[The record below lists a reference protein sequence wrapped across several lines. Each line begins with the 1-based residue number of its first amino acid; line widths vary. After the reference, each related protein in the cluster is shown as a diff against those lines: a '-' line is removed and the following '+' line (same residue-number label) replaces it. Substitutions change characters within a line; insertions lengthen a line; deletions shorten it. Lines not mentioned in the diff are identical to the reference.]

1 MYLTTKCG
9 WAKGLS
15 LLILI
20 FSLWTLPI
28 TRLLLITASHEM
40 PSDNLRIL
48 LEKLIQTRQW
58 LGPVMH
64 EITLASPLT
73 FGHLY
78 AC

>member
-1 MYLTTKCG
+1 MYLTTKRG

-20 FSLWTLPI
+20 FSLSGLCLSPA
-28 TRLLLITASHEM
+28 LLMTAPHEM

-58 LGPVMH
+58 LGQ
-64 EITLASPLT
+64 
-73 FGHLY
+73 
-78 AC
+78 